1 MRELIESGELS
12 EIDADIWLTSMAFT
26 AQPSSD
32 MIREISPL
40 LRRPAPSKKMFLTI
54 STLVNSYC
62 RQADDC
68 EYNRDIQQVRGTMDT
83 FFSSFLATPITNHPS
98 THLLN

>member
-1 MRELIESGELS
+1 MRELIEANELS
-12 EIDADIWLTSMAFT
+12 ESDADIWLTSMAFT

-40 LRRPAPSKKMFLTI
+40 LRRPQPSKKMFLTI

-68 EYNRDIQQVRGTMDT
+68 EYNRDIQQVSGRIPT
-83 FFSSFLATPITNHPS
+83 FFTVLS
-98 THLLN
+98 